1 MACTRRAFLSQLVMW
16 PGLAVLSAGLGCG
29 GAMLRC
35 SEPSAL
41 TTSQSRMRESLEYAD
56 VSPHGAEKQCG
67 GCRFFQSR
75 AEAACGGCEILGS
88 AVSVTGYCHSWSEA

>member
-1 MACTRRAFLSQLVMW
+1 MAWTRRAFLAQLVAW
-16 PGLAVLSAGLGCG
+16 PGLAALSGELGCG
-29 GAMLRC
+29 GVTLRC
-35 SEPSAL
+35 SEPGAL
-41 TTSQSRMRESLEYAD
+41 TTSQSRMRETLAYTD
-56 VSPHGAEKQCG
+56 VSPHGAEKECG